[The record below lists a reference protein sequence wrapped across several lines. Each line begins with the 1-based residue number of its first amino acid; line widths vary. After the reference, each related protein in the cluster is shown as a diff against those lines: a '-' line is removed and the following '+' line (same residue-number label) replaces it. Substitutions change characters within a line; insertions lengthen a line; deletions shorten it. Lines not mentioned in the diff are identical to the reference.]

1 MSARGVTFKSKAVK
15 IKEAPAELKELP
27 TPQEEAVS
35 QVPSSSTRAMFAKL
49 VEAPVLRPDVVP
61 AGAAPKPAVAAPVAP
76 LAAPKP
82 AAAPV
87 APLAA
92 PKPAPAP
99 VAPKPAVALAA
110 PKPAAAPAPVAPL
123 ADAEAIVEPKA
134 AVAVKPPPAVITEGE
149 KVAKIAA
156 IQDPMLHALGEGFML
171 EELEDPY
178 ENPAPQAYVPESRRG
193 FANFIKMT
201 YDDFILPP
209 PSEAQPLKPGDKY
222 PYQKFIRE
230 YMRQASPYRGILVY
244 HGLGSG
250 KTCSAIAA
258 SEALFA
264 SAGKKVIVMTPF
276 SLRKNFLKEV
286 SFCGFRHFRLSN
298 YWVSLEKE
306 NPIHRAFAIEIL
318 GLTEGYIRTAKK
330 IWVPDFEQDAPNYEG
345 LGAAEQTEIRKQIVS
360 QLVWDA
366 ETNPGGR
373 IRFINYNGISA
384 KKLKKLACDSPGF
397 FNDAVIIVDE
407 IHNLIRLMQGE
418 IDPYLKDLPGKKRKM
433 ARETVTVEDWKP
445 SLCGKETNYRR
456 GYLFYR
462 LFLAARRSK
471 IIGLSGT
478 PLINFPEELGILA
491 NILHG
496 YTPMMTLTIQ
506 EVGDVAQ
513 AAVEKIANAHPNID
527 YVSVD
532 RGKEQVAGTELTVTL
547 LGEGLQKSKVLLDG
561 KANGVERIPRGQ
573 PIPTAEEIKTSL
585 VEAIKNGGYKIR
597 GEVTLTATPLLHP
610 FGDEFRQDFLSQ
622 DGLEVKNKLVLGKRL
637 TGLVSYYKGSRQDL
651 MPAVAVDEVI
661 RVPFSSYSQG
671 AYSKVRLA
679 EIEIEMQKKEK
690 AEGGLGDVWAEVYD
704 IGKMQKSSNYRMGSR
719 QMCNFS
725 FPTSVTRPRAR
736 NSEEEEME
744 NVKDEEILETAP
756 DNPADSP
763 AEGATYDFPELD
775 EAPKEGAEE
784 LEDEPTEREDKK
796 RIIFALGRVFAK
808 LTQDGL
814 HMDDIKDRTEG
825 QRTFF
830 KVPIPLSLEELAS
843 LDSEFETLRFTPD
856 GFSGVEGDV
865 LMADL
870 AKLTSGFV
878 TPVASREPTAVAELV
893 AEPVAEPVAELVAE
907 ANDGPLNSPPPEDEE
922 SQQGG
927 DGSDNEDEAPAFNK
941 KKAKSLKVLMAEKK
955 AAAAATAAA
964 ASAARAEIKAIDAQ
978 VRKREKQKAAA
989 KKTGAAGETQLEKMF
1004 KAMRD
1009 KDGKLP
1015 PALAVGVNADKA
1027 ARAAGAST
1035 AQQSQAVMKAQE
1047 AFRAAKAAGASDED
1061 ALAAGAAAGAKEYP
1075 ANGVSKRFD
1084 DDNNNDDDGEE
1095 APKPVKKITLK
1106 EIQAKRK
1113 AAAAADDMNELV
1125 AMFEDPAKAAA
1136 KPAPV
1141 KITLKE
1147 IQAKRKAA
1155 AAAAAATDMNDLT
1168 AMFEDPAKAAAAK
1181 SVLEEELAYAAKFA
1195 EKPKKAAAA
1204 PVAAP
1209 TKGKQPRCKGPIQEG
1224 ETYKQALVR
1233 SKDCLRRIAFSSL
1246 RLNPTLGQEGESLA
1260 KYSPKFAAILQ
1271 RVMDAPGSSLVYSQ
1285 FLDMEGIGIFR
1296 VVMDINDF
1304 APIEII
1310 NTPTGIAFSA
1320 ETEASLRKGPGGQ
1333 MRYITFSGEEKEEVR
1348 RYALDIFNA
1357 RFGEL
1362 PPNLK
1367 KVLQEAGFTDNH
1379 TGQLCRVFCI
1389 TSAGA
1394 EGLSLKNV
1402 RAVHIMEPYWND
1414 VRLKQVK
1421 GRAIR
1426 IGSHLELPEDQR
1438 NVSIYTYISVFGPE
1452 TQTSK
1457 DRETKIDETI
1467 KNRDNVDRAMAL
1479 KVGLPI
1485 PATAASYVMT
1495 SDERLFV
1502 ISERKKKVIEDLE
1515 LVMKGAAVDCQLNA
1529 AENQDGT
1536 FQCLSL
1542 DKVVGDFVYVPELK
1556 ADIAKSEYTYKEE
1569 KRLVKAIKWK
1579 GVEYWAGADKDAGG
1593 KIIGFTLY
1601 AKADQILSVALGT
1614 AGAKDDRP
1622 AEPVVIF

>member
-1 MSARGVTFKSKAVK
+1 M
-15 IKEAPAELKELP
+15 
-27 TPQEEAVS
+27 
-35 QVPSSSTRAMFAKL
+35 
-49 VEAPVLRPDVVP
+49 
-61 AGAAPKPAVAAPVAP
+61 PKP
-76 LAAPKP
+76 P
-82 AAAPV
+82 A
-87 APLAA
+87 
-92 PKPAPAP
+92 
-99 VAPKPAVALAA
+99 ALAA
-110 PKPAAAPAPVAPL
+110 PKPAAALAVPEPPVVPKPPVVLKPLAPAAPLVDEPKAPVA
-123 ADAEAIVEPKA
+123 A
-134 AVAVKPPPAVITEGE
+134 KPPPAVITEGE

-209 PSEAQPLKPGDKY
+209 PSESVPLKPGDKY

-330 IWVPDFEQDAPNYEG
+330 IWVPDFEQEAPNYEG

-366 ETNPGGR
+366 DTNPGGR

-445 SLCGKETNYRR
+445 SLCGKDTNYRR

-561 KANGVERIPRGQ
+561 KANGVERIPRGLLV
-573 PIPTAEEIKTSL
+573 PTAEEIKTSL

-597 GEVTLTATPLLHP
+597 GEVTLAAVPLLHP

-725 FPTSVTRPRAR
+725 FPTSVTRPRPR
-736 NSEEEEME
+736 SSEEEEME
-744 NVKDEEILETAP
+744 NVEDEEILETAP

-796 RIIFALGRVFAK
+796 RIIFALGRVFAD
-808 LTQDGL
+808 LTEKGL

-856 GFSGVEGDV
+856 GFSGVEGDA
-865 LMADL
+865 LMEDL

-878 TPVASREPTAVAELV
+878 TPAASLEPVAEAV
-893 AEPVAEPVAELVAE
+893 AEPVAEPV
-907 ANDGPLNSPPPEDEE
+907 NDGPLNSPPPEEEEEEEEE

-927 DGSDNEDEAPAFNK
+927 DGSDDENEAPAFNK
-941 KKAKSLKVLMAEKK
+941 SKAKSLKVLMAEKK
-955 AAAAATAAA
+955 AAAAAKAAA
-964 ASAARAEIKAIDAQ
+964 ASAAAAPAVASAAPRVKVTAKGKAAAAEIKAIDAQ

-989 KKTGAAGETQLEKMF
+989 SKTGETKLEKMF
-1004 KAMRD
+1004 KSMRD

-1015 PALAVGVNADKA
+1015 PSLAVGVDADKA
-1027 ARAAGAST
+1027 ARLAGASIS
-1035 AQQSQAVMKAQE
+1035 QQSQAVMKAQD

-1061 ALAAGAAAGAKEYP
+1061 ALEAGASAGAKEYP
-1075 ANGVSKRFD
+1075 AIAASKRFD
-1084 DDNNNDDDGEE
+1084 DDNNNDYDNDYEE
-1095 APKPVKKITLK
+1095 APKPPVKITLK

-1113 AAAAADDMNELV
+1113 AAAAKPAVDNINDLV

-1155 AAAAAATDMNDLT
+1155 AAAADMNDMV

-1195 EKPKKAAAA
+1195 EKPKKTAAAA
-1204 PVAAP
+1204 PVAAV

-1224 ETYKQALVR
+1224 ETYKQALMR

-1304 APIEII
+1304 APIEIV
-1310 NTPTGIAFSA
+1310 NTPSGIAFSA

-1438 NVSIYTYISVFGPE
+1438 NVSIYTYISVFGAE

-1579 GVEYWAGADKDAGG
+1579 GVEYWAGADKDAAN

>member
-1 MSARGVTFKSKAVK
+1 VADEPSA
-15 IKEAPAELKELP
+15 E
-27 TPQEEAVS
+27 
-35 QVPSSSTRAMFAKL
+35 
-49 VEAPVLRPDVVP
+49 
-61 AGAAPKPAVAAPVAP
+61 PKAAPVA
-76 LAAPKP
+76 A
-82 AAAPV
+82 
-87 APLAA
+87 
-92 PKPAPAP
+92 
-99 VAPKPAVALAA
+99 
-110 PKPAAAPAPVAPL
+110 
-123 ADAEAIVEPKA
+123 
-134 AVAVKPPPAVITEGE
+134 KPPPAVITEGE

-209 PSEAQPLKPGDKY
+209 PSESVPLKPGDKY

-445 SLCGKETNYRR
+445 SLCGKDTNYRR

-561 KANGVERIPRGQ
+561 KANGVERIPRGLLM
-573 PIPTAEEIKTSL
+573 PTAEEIKTSL

-597 GEVTLTATPLLHP
+597 GEVTLAAVPLLHP

-725 FPTSVTRPRAR
+725 FPTSVTRPRPR
-736 NSEEEEME
+736 SSEEEEME
-744 NVKDEEILETAP
+744 NVDDAEILDTAP
-756 DNPADSP
+756 ADMP
-763 AEGATYDFPELD
+763 EAEAATYDFPELD

-784 LEDEPTEREDKK
+784 LEDEPTERQDKK

-808 LTQDGL
+808 LTQEGL

-830 KVPIPLSLEELAS
+830 KVPIPLTLEELAS

-878 TPVASREPTAVAELV
+878 TPVASREPV
-893 AEPVAEPVAELVAE
+893 AEPVAEPV
-907 ANDGPLNSPPPEDEE
+907 NDGPLNSPPPEEEEEE

-927 DGSDNEDEAPAFNK
+927 DGSDDEDKAPAFNK
-941 KKAKSLKVLMAEKK
+941 SKAKSLKVLMAEKK
-955 AAAAATAAA
+955 ATATATASAATATATA
-964 ASAARAEIKAIDAQ
+964 KAARAEIKAIDAQ
-978 VRKREKQKAAA
+978 VRKREKQKAAVG
-989 KKTGAAGETQLEKMF
+989 KTGETPLEKMF

-1015 PALAVGVNADKA
+1015 PALAVGVDADKA
-1027 ARAAGAST
+1027 ARAAGASI
-1035 AQQSQAVMKAQE
+1035 AQQSQAVMKAQA
-1047 AFRAAKAAGASDED
+1047 AFRAAKAAGASDEE
-1061 ALAAGAAAGAKEYP
+1061 ALKAGAAAGAKEYP
-1075 ANGVSKRFD
+1075 AIAASKRFD
-1084 DDNNNDDDGEE
+1084 DNDNDNDDDYEE

-1113 AAAAADDMNELV
+1113 ATAAAKPVDDMNDLV

-1155 AAAAAATDMNDLT
+1155 AAATNMNDLT
-1168 AMFEDPAKAAAAK
+1168 AIFEDPVKAAAAK

-1195 EKPKKAAAA
+1195 EKPKKTAVV
-1204 PVAAP
+1204 PVAAV
-1209 TKGKQPRCKGPIQEG
+1209 TKGKQARCKGPIQEG
-1224 ETYKQALVR
+1224 ETYKQALMR

-1579 GVEYWAGADKDAGG
+1579 GVEYWAGADKDAAN
-1593 KIIGFTLY
+1593 KVIGFTLY

>member
-1 MSARGVTFKSKAVK
+1 MSARGVTFKSKTVK

-35 QVPSSSTRAMFAKL
+35 QAPSSSTKAMFAKM
-49 VEAPVLRPDVVP
+49 APVVVAKEPLPTVP
-61 AGAAPKPAVAAPVAP
+61 AALAGPKQ
-76 LAAPKP
+76 P
-82 AAAPV
+82 AALAGPKQPV
-87 APLAA
+87 E
-92 PKPAPAP
+92 PKVP
-99 VAPKPAVALAA
+99 VAPKPPAA
-110 PKPAAAPAPVAPL
+110 P
-123 ADAEAIVEPKA
+123 VEPKA
-134 AVAVKPPPAVITEGE
+134 PAAPKVQKPPPAVISEGA
-149 KVAKIAA
+149 KVAKVAA
-156 IQDPMLHALGEGFML
+156 IEDPMLHALAQGFLL

-298 YWVSLEKE
+298 YWTALEKE
-306 NPIHRAFAIEIL
+306 NPVHRMFALEIL
-318 GLTEGYIRTAKK
+318 GLTEGYLRTATK
-330 IWVPDFEQDAPNYEG
+330 IWVPDFDQPEPNYES
-345 LGAAEQTEIRKQIVS
+345 LGSAEQTEIRKQILS

-366 ETNPGGR
+366 DKNPGGR

-384 KKLKKLACDSPGF
+384 KKLKKLACDSPEF
-397 FNDAVIIVDE
+397 FNDAVIVVDE

-433 ARETVTVEDWKP
+433 ARESVTVGDWKP
-445 SLCGKETNYRR
+445 SLCGKDTNYRR

-462 LFLAARRSK
+462 LFLGARRSK

-491 NILHG
+491 NVLHG
-496 YTPMMTLTIQ
+496 YIPLVKVTIQ
-506 EVGDVAQ
+506 EVGDAAQ
-513 AAVEKIANAHPNID
+513 NGVEAIANAHPNLD
-527 YVSVD
+527 FVGVD
-532 RGKEQVAGTELTVTL
+532 RGKEQMAGTELTVTL
-547 LGEGLQKSKVLLDG
+547 LGEGLQKTKG
-561 KANGVERIPRGQ
+561 GVERIPRGQ
-573 PIPTAEEIKTSL
+573 PIPTAEEIKASL
-585 VEAIKNGGYKIR
+585 VEALKNGGFKIR
-597 GEVTLTATPLLHP
+597 GEVTLSATPLLHP
-610 FGDEFRQDFLSQ
+610 FGEEFRQDFLSQ

-651 MPAVAVDEVI
+651 MPAVASDEVI
-661 RVPFSSYSQG
+661 RVPFSPFSQG
-671 AYSKVRLA
+671 AYSKIRLD
-679 EIEIEMQKKEK
+679 EIEIEMKKKEK
-690 AEGGLGDVWAEVYD
+690 AEGGLGDVWGEVYD

-719 QMCNFS
+719 QMCNFA
-725 FPTSVTRPRAR
+725 FPTTVTRPRAR
-736 NSEEEEME
+736 NSDEEEME
-744 NVKDEEILETAP
+744 NVEDGEILETAP
-756 DNPADSP
+756 DMPSDSP
-763 AEGATYDFPELD
+763 AEAATYDFPELD
-775 EAPKEGAEE
+775 DAPEEGVEQLEEEATEG
-784 LEDEPTEREDKK
+784 EDKK
-796 RIIFALGRVFAK
+796 RIMFALGRIFAK
-808 LTQDGL
+808 LHEDGL
-814 HMDDIKDRTEG
+814 HMDDIKDRLEG
-825 QRTFF
+825 QRQYF
-830 KVPIPLSLEELAS
+830 KVPIPLTVEELAS

-865 LMADL
+865 MMADL
-870 AKLTSGFV
+870 AKLTSGFA
-878 TPVASREPTAVAELV
+878 TPQA
-893 AEPVAEPVAELVAE
+893 AE
-907 ANDGPLNSPPPEDEE
+907 APSEEPPPE
-922 SQQGG
+922 SPGALPPGFQAGGG
-927 DGSDNEDEAPAFNK
+927 DSDDEGEKPPAFNK
-941 KKAKSLKVLMAEKK
+941 SKAKSLKVLMAEKK
-955 AAAAATAAA
+955 AKNTAAA
-964 ASAARAEIKAIDAQ
+964 KAALTKIKAVDKE
-978 VRKREKQKAAA
+978 VEKQQAKKAAVP
-989 KKTGAAGETQLEKMF
+989 KTGETALEKMF
-1004 KAMRD
+1004 KKMRD

-1015 PALAVGVNADKA
+1015 ASLAISVEVDKA
-1027 ARAAGAST
+1027 ARAAGASLT
-1035 AQQSQAVMKAQE
+1035 QISAAIRVAQDV
-1047 AFRAAKAAGASDED
+1047 FRSSKAAGASDEE
-1061 ALAAGAAAGAKEYP
+1061 ALAAGKKAGAKEY
-1075 ANGVSKRFD
+1075 AVISEKSED
-1084 DDNNNDDDGEE
+1084 YDEEEEEEEEEE
-1095 APKPVKKITLK
+1095 APKPVAAAPKKITLK
-1106 EIQAKRK
+1106 EIQAKQR
-1113 AAAAADDMNELV
+1113 AAKE
-1125 AMFEDPAKAAA
+1125 AA
-1136 KPAPV
+1136 KPKNA
-1141 KITLKE
+1141 
-1147 IQAKRKAA
+1147 
-1155 AAAAAATDMNDLT
+1155 DFNDLL
-1168 AMFEDPAKAAAAK
+1168 AAFENPEKVAADEARAKEVYDQEMKYMEA
-1181 SVLEEELAYAAKFA
+1181 FA
-1195 EKPKKAAAA
+1195 EKPKKEVAPKEAAVAGPAA
-1204 PVAAP
+1204 
-1209 TKGKQPRCKGPIQEG
+1209 KQQIRCKGPIQEG
-1224 ETYKQALVR
+1224 ETYKQALMR
-1233 SKDCLRRIAFSSL
+1233 AKDCLRRIAASSL
-1246 RLNPTLGQEGESLA
+1246 KLNPVLGQDGESLA

-1271 RVMDAPGSSLVYSQ
+1271 RIMDAPGSSLVYSQ

-1304 APIEII
+1304 APIEIV
-1310 NTPTGIAFSA
+1310 NTPDGPAFTA
-1320 ETEASLRKGPGGQ
+1320 EAEASLRRGPGGQ
-1333 MRYITFSGEEKEEVR
+1333 MRYMTFSGEEKEDIR
-1348 RYALDIFNA
+1348 RMALDVFNA

-1362 PPNLK
+1362 PGKLK
-1367 KVLQEAGFTDNH
+1367 TVLQEAGYTDNH

-1438 NVSIYTYISVFGPE
+1438 NVSIYTYISVFSSE
-1452 TQTSK
+1452 AQTTK

-1467 KNRDNVDRAMAL
+1467 KNRDNVDRATAL

-1502 ISERKKKVIEDLE
+1502 ISERKKKVIEELE
-1515 LVMKGAAVDCQLNA
+1515 MVMKGAAVDCQLNA

-1542 DKVVGDFVYVPELK
+1542 DKVVGDFVYEPELK

-1614 AGAKDDRP
+1614 AGAKNDRP

>member
-1 MSARGVTFKSKAVK
+1 MSARGVTFKPNGVVK
-15 IKEAPAELKELP
+15 IREAPADLKEVP
-27 TPQEEAVS
+27 TPQEAAVS
-35 QVPSSSTRAMFAKL
+35 QTPSSSTRAMFAKIT
-49 VEAPVLRPDVVP
+49 PVVATAVVP
-61 AGAAPKPAVAAPVAP
+61 EKVPAVAPKVPKVSVAPVPVVAKEP
-76 LAAPKP
+76 
-82 AAAPV
+82 AAPV
-87 APLAA
+87 
-92 PKPAPAP
+92 
-99 VAPKPAVALAA
+99 PAVA
-110 PKPAAAPAPVAPL
+110 K
-123 ADAEAIVEPKA
+123 EPKVPKA
-134 AVAVKPPPAVITEGE
+134 PPAVITEGE
-149 KVAKIAA
+149 KVAKITA
-156 IQDPMLHALGEGFML
+156 IQDPMLHALAEGFML

-209 PSEAQPLKPGDKY
+209 PGESEPLKPGDKY

-264 SAGKKVIVMTPF
+264 SANKKVIVMTPF

-298 YWVSLEKE
+298 HWVSLEKE
-306 NPIHRAFAIEIL
+306 RPIHRSFALDIL
-318 GLTEGYIRTAKK
+318 GLTEGYLRTAKK
-330 IWVPDFEQDAPNYEG
+330 IWVPDFAQPEPNYES
-345 LGAAEQTEIRKQIVS
+345 LPSDEQTEIRKQIIS

-366 ETNPGGR
+366 EKNPGGR

-384 KKLKKLACDSPGF
+384 KKLKKLACDTPEF
-397 FNDAVIIVDE
+397 FNDAVIVVDE

-433 ARETVTVEDWKP
+433 ARETVMPGDWKP
-445 SLCGKETNYRR
+445 SLCGKDTNYRR

-496 YTPMMTLTIQ
+496 YTPIVKATIQ
-506 EVGDVAQ
+506 EVGDAAQ
-513 AAVEKIANAHPNID
+513 AAVEAAVNAHPNVD
-527 YVSVD
+527 YVGVD
-532 RGKEQVAGTELTVTL
+532 RGKEQMAGTELTVTL
-547 LGEGLQKSKVLLDG
+547 LGEGLQKSKVLLEG
-561 KANGVERIPRGQ
+561 KITGVERIPRGQ
-573 PIPTAEEIKTSL
+573 PIPTADEIKASL
-585 VEAIKNGGYKIR
+585 VESIKNAGFKIR
-597 GEVTLTATPLLHP
+597 GEVTLEAAPLLHP
-610 FGDEFRQDFLSQ
+610 FGEEFHADFLSA
-622 DGLEVKNKLVLGKRL
+622 DGLEVKNKFVLGKRL
-637 TGLVSYYKGSRQDL
+637 TGLISYYKGSRQDL
-651 MPAVAVDEVI
+651 MPAVASDEVI
-661 RVPFSSYSQG
+661 RVPFSSFSQG
-671 AYSKVRLA
+671 AYSKVRLD
-679 EIEIEMQKKEK
+679 EIEIELKKK
-690 AEGGLGDVWAEVYD
+690 DKTEGGLGAVWGEVYE

-719 QMCNFS
+719 QMCNFA
-725 FPTSVTRPRAR
+725 FPTTITRPRAR
-736 NSEEEEME
+736 NSDEEDME
-744 NVKDEEILETAP
+744 NVEDNEILETSP
-756 DNPADSP
+756 DLPSDSP
-763 AEGATYDFPELD
+763 AEAAAYDFPELD
-775 EAPKEGAEE
+775 NAPEEGVEE
-784 LEDEPTEREDKK
+784 LEEVASEYENKK
-796 RIIFALGRVFAK
+796 RIYLALKRVFAK
-808 LTQDGL
+808 LVEDGL
-814 HMDDIKDRTEG
+814 HIDDIRDRMEG
-825 QRTFF
+825 QRQYF
-830 KVPIPLSLEELAS
+830 KIPIPLTVEELAS
-843 LDSEFETLRFTPD
+843 LDNEFETLRFTPD
-856 GFSGVEGDV
+856 GFSGVEGE
-865 LMADL
+865 AFSEDL
-870 AKLTSGFV
+870 AKLTGGFATPPVSPKPEPVVTPPLPSDEEAV
-878 TPVASREPTAVAELV
+878 TPVTPPQEGGAGSDDEEDSKPKAP
-893 AEPVAEPVAELVAE
+893 AEP
-907 ANDGPLNSPPPEDEE
+907 
-922 SQQGG
+922 
-927 DGSDNEDEAPAFNK
+927 
-941 KKAKSLKVLMAEKK
+941 
-955 AAAAATAAA
+955 
-964 ASAARAEIKAIDAQ
+964 
-978 VRKREKQKAAA
+978 
-989 KKTGAAGETQLEKMF
+989 
-1004 KAMRD
+1004 
-1009 KDGKLP
+1009 
-1015 PALAVGVNADKA
+1015 
-1027 ARAAGAST
+1027 
-1035 AQQSQAVMKAQE
+1035 
-1047 AFRAAKAAGASDED
+1047 
-1061 ALAAGAAAGAKEYP
+1061 
-1075 ANGVSKRFD
+1075 
-1084 DDNNNDDDGEE
+1084 
-1095 APKPVKKITLK
+1095 KKIKLK
-1106 EIQAKRK
+1106 DIRAKQR
-1113 AAAAADDMNELV
+1113 
-1125 AMFEDPAKAAA
+1125 ED
-1136 KPAPV
+1136 
-1141 KITLKE
+1141 
-1147 IQAKRKAA
+1147 AA
-1155 AAAAAATDMNDLT
+1155 AAAAAAPAPAPKKISLKEIQAKQREAKAQAAKPKNENMNDLV
-1168 AMFEDPAKAAAAK
+1168 ALFENPAKAVAAPKAK
-1181 SVLEEELAYAAKFA
+1181 EAREENMKYMEAFA
-1195 EKPKKAAAA
+1195 EKPKKEPTA
-1204 PVAAP
+1204 PVSKTAPAASAA
-1209 TKGKQPRCKGPIQEG
+1209 KQPRCKGPRQEG
-1224 ETYKQALVR
+1224 ETYKQAILR
-1233 SKDCLRRIAFSSL
+1233 AKDCLRRLAFSSL
-1246 RLNPTLGQEGESLA
+1246 KLNPAVGEDGESLA

-1271 RVMDAPGSSLVYSQ
+1271 RIMDAPGSSLVYSQ

-1296 VVMDINDF
+1296 IVMDINDF

-1310 NTPTGIAFSA
+1310 NTPEGPAFSG

-1348 RYALDIFNA
+1348 RYALDVFNA

-1362 PPNLK
+1362 PGKLK
-1367 KVLQEAGFTDNH
+1367 TVLQESGFTDNH

-1457 DRETKIDETI
+1457 DKETKIDETI

-1502 ISERKKKVIEDLE
+1502 ISERKKKVIEELE
-1515 LVMKGAAVDCQLNA
+1515 TVMKGAAVDCQLNA

-1542 DKVVGDFVYVPELK
+1542 NKMVGDFVYEPELK
-1556 ADIAKSEYTYKEE
+1556 ADIAKSEYTFKEE